1 MQSHRFNILDEI
13 RAALNVS
20 LAPLPP
26 TLRAPPVPVRV
37 HQPQRPIRL
46 ADLDRAG
53 FNL

>member
-1 MQSHRFNILDEI
+1 MKRHHHSILDQI

-26 TLRAPPVPVRV
+26 TLRARPIPVRV
-37 HQPQRPIRL
+37 RMPQRPIRL

-53 FNL
+53 FHL